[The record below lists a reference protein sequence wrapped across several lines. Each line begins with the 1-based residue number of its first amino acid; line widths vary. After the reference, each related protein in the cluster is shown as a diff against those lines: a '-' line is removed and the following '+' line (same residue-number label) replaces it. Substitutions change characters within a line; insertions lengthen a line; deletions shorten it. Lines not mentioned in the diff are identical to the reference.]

1 MIDRDPIL
9 DQDPI
14 QDQEANLETEIIEED
29 QEDRDLDLNWKIKIF
44 NSTQFW
50 IYEIFYLIN

>member
-29 QEDRDLDLNWKIKIF
+29 QEDRDLDLN
-44 NSTQFW
+44 
-50 IYEIFYLIN
+50 